1 MTTFG
6 ISERRACGL
15 LGVWRSSCRYKVKP
29 DRDGQ
34 LREQL
39 TELARERPR
48 FGYRRLGVLLA
59 RNGPTVN
66 HKKLF
71 RVYREAGLSVKRIRR
86 KKLVRIGVSRPL
98 LGAPNEE
105 WSLDFLCDA
114 VAGGRAICVLS
125 VVDNFTRECLAL
137 ETDIS
142 FGSQRVTRVLDDVIV
157 RRGTPKALRM
167 DNGPQLTSRHF
178 LAWCVERKIA
188 TNYIQPGKPVQNG
201 HVESF
206 NGRFRDECLNV
217 NWFRNLFEA
226 RRKIMLWRQDYNAV
240 RPHSSLAY
248 RTPQEFAAQWQ
259 RPSSS
264 FELHTA
270 AGTAGQGFPDGAL
283 ACGLDRRTRL
293 QNGKL
298 T

>member
-6 ISERRACGL
+6 ISQRRACGL

-29 DRDGQ
+29 DRNSE

-39 TELARERPR
+39 TELAHERPR

-59 RNGPTVN
+59 RNGQAVN
-66 HKKLF
+66 HKRLY
-71 RVYREAGLSVKRIRR
+71 RVYHEAGLSVTRIRR
-86 KKLVRIGVSRPL
+86 KKLVRIGVSRPQL
-98 LGAPNEE
+98 AAPNEE
-105 WSLDFLCDA
+105 WSLDFLYDA
-114 VAGGRAICVLS
+114 VAGGRTICVLS

-137 ETDIS
+137 ETDTS
-142 FGSQRVTRVLDDVIV
+142 FGTQRVTRVLDDVIA
-157 RRGTPKALRM
+157 RRGSPKALRM

-178 LAWCVERKIA
+178 LAWCVERKIT

-206 NGRFRDECLNV
+206 HGRFRDECLNV

-226 RRKIMLWRQDYNAV
+226 RRKITLWKHDYNTA

-248 RTPQEFAAQWQ
+248 RTPGEFAAQWQ
-259 RPSSS
+259 RPSSLPIRIPQPEPS
-264 FELHTA
+264 VKATLTA
-270 AGTAGQGFPDGAL
+270 HLRAAL
-283 ACGLDRRTRL
+283 TEEPGRETP
-293 QNGKL
+293 

>member
-1 MTTFG
+1 LAATTFG
-6 ISERRACGL
+6 ISERRACEL
-15 LGVWRSSCRYKVKP
+15 LGVWRSSCRYEPKP
-29 DRDGQ
+29 DRAGP

-59 RNGPTVN
+59 RNGQTVN
-66 HKKLF
+66 HKRLF
-71 RVYREAGLSVKRIRR
+71 RVYREAGLSVKRIRQ
-86 KKLVRIGVSRPL
+86 KKLARVGVSGPL
-98 LGAPNEE
+98 LAAPNEE

-137 ETDIS
+137 ETDTS
-142 FGSQRVTRVLDDVIV
+142 FGSQRVTRVLEEVIA

-188 TNYIQPGKPVQNG
+188 MNYIQPGKPVQNG
-201 HVESF
+201 HIESF

-226 RRKIMLWRQDYNAV
+226 RCKISLWRQDYNYG
-240 RPHSSLAY
+240 PYCPTSLCA
-248 RTPQEFAAQWQ
+248 
-259 RPSSS
+259 
-264 FELHTA
+264 
-270 AGTAGQGFPDGAL
+270 
-283 ACGLDRRTRL
+283 
-293 QNGKL
+293 
-298 T
+298 